1 LRGKLDQILARFVAA
16 DHCCSEPMRKAIAP
30 YAVLVVAGLA
40 LFSDP
45 VAGAQVLAA
54 EELKK
59 KIAAL
64 SVPREEEILERR
76 KTAQIVEN
84 DLSRFIVHGLQTRSA
99 NGECDVERQLRNL
112 FNEESSVACHGADS
126 GLTEA
131 PQVFMQEIG
140 AGRRQVIVMYELY
153 LACMVEGCTVPVF
166 ENYLYE
172 NGKAR
177 RTVRLDSFLN
187 GYLTQRELLG
197 SSAETHQFL
206 GADVCDDERV
216 KRPPTR
222 QAGAPAPVWD

>member
-1 LRGKLDQILARFVAA
+1 
-16 DHCCSEPMRKAIAP
+16 MRKAIAP